1 MESMCRAKLEAAG
14 VIVKKFIREDEFMN
28 KDLLNAYI
36 ILHHLK
42 NGDID

>member
-1 MESMCRAKLEAAG
+1 MSRGKLEAAG
-14 VIVKKFIREDEFMN
+14 VILKKFIREDEFMN

-42 NGDID
+42 CGDIE